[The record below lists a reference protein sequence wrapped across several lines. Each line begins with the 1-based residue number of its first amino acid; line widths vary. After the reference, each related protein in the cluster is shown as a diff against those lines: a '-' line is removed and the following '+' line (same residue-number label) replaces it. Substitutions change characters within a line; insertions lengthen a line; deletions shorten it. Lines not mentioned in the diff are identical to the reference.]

1 MRSGGTAEKN
11 GKRREKVRVSCQSR
25 APAGTQRVPG
35 PAGAA
40 DMVARRYTAALPGL
54 PTKGSIR
61 FHNVYH
67 VEPSIPLSGRGHRLL
82 CRGLRRRPTAPPE
95 RHGVRSIQAGETSL
109 DGAAVLRQGAVLSR
123 IVRTAGCMAGNAG
136 RDRRARLRRPQHR
149 TSSSATTSS
158 GHGFP
163 SCSTWGIKFALEV
176 GALKP
181 WGTTGEK
188 TFTIERPMWDRIER
202 LGGSIYAIA
211 MDEPLCCAR
220 KEIHKPD
227 DYAVRGDR
235 PLHCPGPQALPASA
249 DRRHRALP
257 VSSPCRT

>member
-40 DMVARRYTAALPGL
+40 DTIARRYTAALPAL
-54 PTKGSIR
+54 PRKGSIR

-67 VEPSIPLSGRGHRLL
+67 VEPSIHLSGRGHRLL

-136 RDRRARLRRPQHR
+136 RDRCARLRRPQHR
-149 TSSSATTSS
+149 QAVQRRPAPGMVFQVAAV
-158 GHGFP
+158 GHQVRPG
-163 SCSTWGIKFALEV
+163 GRRLEAL
-176 GALKP
+176 G
-181 WGTTGEK
+181 
-188 TFTIERPMWDRIER
+188 
-202 LGGSIYAIA
+202 
-211 MDEPLCCAR
+211 
-220 KEIHKPD
+220 H
-227 DYAVRGDR
+227 
-235 PLHCPGPQALPASA
+235 
-249 DRRHRALP
+249 DRREDLRHRTPDVGPHRAPGRQHLRD
-257 VSSPCRT
+257 CHG